1 LERYDTGLNQAKAEV
16 LRYLGRRGQEVPP
29 ELDKQVEECMEL
41 VRGEATP
48 RHVKRGFDIARAKE
62 GVTLSGAGILLR
74 GKDIREHLSGCG
86 KAVLMAA
93 TLGAGLDTL
102 IRRWERADITR
113 ALILDACATQLIEEC
128 CDETEWQIRE
138 EVAADGCMATGRYS
152 PGYGDFDLEI
162 QPELIAVLDA
172 QRRIGLTCTG
182 SLILLPRKSITA
194 VIGLGRGLIRR
205 QDACERCDLRGRC
218 EYRKDGNRDECTGLD
233 KR

>member
-1 LERYDTGLNQAKAEV
+1 M
-16 LRYLGRRGQEVPP
+16 GRRGQAVPP

-48 RHVKRGFDIARAKE
+48 RHIKRGFDIAQAKE
-62 GVTLSGAGILLR
+62 GVILSGAGTLLR
-74 GKDIREHLSGCG
+74 GKDIREHLSGCEQ
-86 KAVLMAA
+86 AVLMAA
-93 TLGAGLDTL
+93 TLGAGPDTL

-113 ALILDACATQLIEEC
+113 ALILDACATQLIEEY
-128 CDETEWQIRE
+128 CDEIERQIRE
-138 EVAADGCMATGRYS
+138 EVTAVGFMVTGRYS

-172 QRRIGLTCTG
+172 ERKIGLTCTG
-182 SLILLPRKSITA
+182 SLILLPRKSVTA
-194 VIGLGRGLIRR
+194 VIGLGRCLTER
-205 QDACERCDLRGRC
+205 QDACERCDLRNRC

>member
-1 LERYDTGLNQAKAEV
+1 LNQAKAEV
-16 LRYLGRRGQEVPP
+16 LRYLGRRGQAVPP

-48 RHVKRGFDIARAKE
+48 RHVKRGFDIAQATE
-62 GVTLSGAGILLR
+62 GVTLSDAGILLR

-86 KAVLMAA
+86 QAVLMAA
-93 TLGAGLDTL
+93 TLGTGLDTL

-113 ALILDACATQLIEEC
+113 ALILDACATQLIEEY
-128 CDETEWQIRE
+128 CDEIERQIRE
-138 EVAADGCMATGRYS
+138 EVTAVGFMVTGRYS

-172 QRRIGLTCTG
+172 ERRIGLTCTG
-182 SLILLPRKSITA
+182 SLILLPRKSVTA
-194 VIGLGRGLIRR
+194 VIGLGRGLTRR
-205 QDACERCDLRGRC
+205 QDACERCDLRSRC